1 MRRTFTAFSWFFVA
15 TGIGLTVA
23 HYFVSS
29 TSANTL
35 YLIATAQLG
44 AALIASAIG
53 LRPDRTTWPF
63 LLSVVAFSILGQV
76 LDSHF
81 DAGSTGRVI
90 PETCFLLVQLTFAIG
105 LVVVVRKR
113 IGSDSTAVIG
123 DGLVVGLGAW
133 LVVWVLLLQPSL
145 NNLTETTLV
154 TVTRGL
160 TLGFS
165 TVVLFLL
172 ATLIFSGVA
181 GNVSIS
187 LISIAIAFSLAG
199 DLMYAINNR
208 GGSTISA
215 NIADAPYIA
224 ALFIASA
231 AFLHPSIRLLTSPI
245 RRRVTTP
252 LISRLLLTTI
262 ALVAPVL
269 VLALTDSKD
278 TTDRVVRAASV
289 VVLAVAVTSRV
300 IQSVRA
306 NAIAQSELIRSARTD
321 ALTGLPNR
329 PLMLE
334 HISAALLE
342 APDHNRQPTVLFIDV
357 DRFKTIN
364 DSLGHSAGDDVL
376 TAVAT
381 RLTNAVPDHAI
392 VGRISG
398 DEFVVLDGK
407 TTNATQS
414 VMLAEKVLDA
424 FREPLS
430 LRQGD
435 MFVSASVGVATAQS
449 GLAVSADNLL
459 RHADAA
465 MYRAKD
471 AGRNCIALFDD
482 SMLERVTQRL
492 VVETA
497 LYRAL
502 ERKELRLV
510 HQPIVDTEL
519 GLVIGFEALMRWDRD
534 DGNTVSPAEF
544 IPIAEETGTI
554 VPIGSWAILDAL
566 MQLRHWIDS
575 GVCRPSTTMSVNVSP
590 RQLHDPNFVAV
601 VSEALTRSGVSPDL
615 LWLEM
620 TESVM
625 ITEPEQALS
634 ALRKLVALGVRVA
647 IDDFGTGYSSLSLLQ
662 KFPIQRIKIDRAFVQ
677 TIADDASVA
686 SLVRTIIAMSESLN
700 LDVVAEGVEHVRQ
713 LSILQSLNCS
723 KAQGYLIS
731 HPVPIESIPS
741 TVSALENLSSWNQ
754 FSKEN

>member
-1 MRRTFTAFSWFFVA
+1 MTRKLFAVASWVFVVAGVALAAFHFVA
-15 TGIGLTVA
+15 ASETQD
-23 HYFVSS
+23 F
-29 TSANTL
+29 L
-35 YLIATAQLG
+35 YLVATIQLG
-44 AALIASAIG
+44 VALLASAVW
-53 LRPDRTTWPF
+53 LRPDPATWPF
-63 LLSVVAFSILGQV
+63 LLSVVVFSVLGQV
-76 LDSHF
+76 F
-81 DAGSTGRVI
+81 DGRYDGGTSGRII
-90 PETCFLLVQLTFAIG
+90 PEACFFAVQLTFAIG

-113 IGSDSTAVIG
+113 IGTDSSAVIA

-145 NNLTETTLV
+145 GTLDETTLV
-154 TVTRGL
+154 TATRGA
-160 TLGFS
+160 TLGLS

-172 ATLIFSGVA
+172 ATLVFSGVA
-181 GNVSIS
+181 GNVSVSFIS
-187 LISIAIAFSLAG
+187 VAIGVSLAG

-208 GGSTISA
+208 GGSVIDPKF
-215 NIADAPYIA
+215 ADAPYIA
-224 ALFIASA
+224 ALFMASA
-231 AFLHPSIRLLTSPI
+231 GFLHPSVRQITSPI
-245 RRRVTTP
+245 RRRVNTP
-252 LISRLLLTTI
+252 VVSRLLLTTI
-262 ALVAPVL
+262 SLVAPIL

-278 TTDRVVRAASV
+278 TTDRVVRTVSV

-300 IQSVRA
+300 IQAVRA
-306 NAIAQSELIRSARTD
+306 NARAQGELMKTAHTD
-321 ALTGLPNR
+321 SLTGLPNR
-329 PLMLE
+329 SLMLE
-334 HISAALLE
+334 HISVALRD
-342 APDHNRQPTVLFIDV
+342 ASDRNHQPTVLFIDV

-376 TAVAT
+376 SAVAT
-381 RLTNAVPDHAI
+381 RLTNAIPEHSI

-398 DEFVVLDGK
+398 DEFVVLDGRTAS
-407 TTNATQS
+407 TTQA
-414 VMLAEKVLDA
+414 VLLAERVLDA

-435 MFVSASVGVATAQS
+435 MFVSASVGVATAPP
-449 GLAVSADNLL
+449 GLGITADNLL
-459 RHADAA
+459 RHADTA

-471 AGRNCIALFDD
+471 AGRNCIALFDE

-519 GLVIGFEALMRWDRD
+519 GIVIGFEALMRWDRD

-566 MQLRHWIDS
+566 TQLRHWIDS

-601 VSEALTRSGVSPDL
+601 VHEALTRSGVSPES

-634 ALRKLVALGVRVA
+634 ALRKLVGLGVRVA

-662 KFPIQRIKIDRAFVQ
+662 KFPIQRIKIDKAFVQ
-677 TIADDASVA
+677 SLADDKSVA
-686 SLVRTIIAMSESLN
+686 SLVKTIIAMSESLS
-700 LDVVAEGVEHVRQ
+700 LDVVAEGVEHARQ
-713 LSILQSLNCS
+713 LQILRSLNCS
-723 KAQGYLIS
+723 KAQGFLIS
-731 HPVPIESIPS
+731 HPVPVESIPS
-741 TVSALENLSSWNQ
+741 TVAALENLSSWNK
-754 FSKEN
+754 FSS